1 MKPVAYEYIRPA
13 ELTEIYPLLAQG
25 EGEQRPAA
33 GCQSLGPM
41 LNLRL
46 SRPGLLVDLR
56 HVQVL
61 REVRDHGD
69 SYGYGAAIT
78 HAAFEDG
85 LVPDA
90 GNGMMCHVAAGIA
103 YRPVRNRGTIGGS
116 VAHADPAAD
125 WISTLLCLDARL
137 EIGNGSRRRLLTL
150 DEFMLGGF
158 TTQLENGELLER
170 VIVPKYSG
178 EARWSYHKICRKT
191 GEFAQAIG
199 AVMLD
204 AGRGYARVVC
214 GAIET
219 TPIVLQAASDLLLH
233 EGAAAALPAALDEI
247 DTRLAARTEV
257 ARQLYRTAVK
267 RALAALEGK
276 AA

>member
-1 MKPVAYEYIRPA
+1 MKPVAYEYARPA

-25 EGEQRPAA
+25 DGEHRPAA

-46 SRPGLLVDLR
+46 SRPGLLIDLR
-56 HVQVL
+56 HVPAL
-61 REVRDHGD
+61 RDIHDQGD

-90 GNGMMCHVAAGIA
+90 GNGMMRHVAAGIA

-137 EIGNGSRRRLLTL
+137 EIGNGSDRRLLAL

-158 TTQLENGELLER
+158 TTQLESNELLER
-170 VIVPKYSG
+170 IIVPKYSAA
-178 EARWSYHKICRKT
+178 ARWSYHKICRKT
-191 GEFAQAIG
+191 GEFAKAIG
-199 AVMLD
+199 AAMLD
-204 AGRGYARVVC
+204 TQRGYARVVC

-219 TPIVLQAASDLLLH
+219 TPIVLQAASELLLR
-233 EGAAAALPAALDEI
+233 EGVAAALPAALNEI
-247 DTRLAARTEV
+247 DTRLAARPEV

-276 AA
+276 SA